1 MKFESTCYGN
11 VSWVSANV
19 PSSRAALPVAIRPSL
34 EPQTSLGLCVSNL
47 SDFNAIARI
56 ASPSR
61 LLLRQSNI
69 GIVHLSG

>member
-34 EPQTSLGLCVSNL
+34 EPQTSLGFVFPIILTSM
-47 SDFNAIARI
+47 
-56 ASPSR
+56 
-61 LLLRQSNI
+61 
-69 GIVHLSG
+69 G

>member
-11 VSWVSANV
+11 VSWDSANV
-19 PSSRAALPVAIRPSL
+19 PSSRAAVAIRPSL
-34 EPQTSLGLCVSNL
+34 EPQTSLGLCASNL
-47 SDFNAIARI
+47 SDLNAIARI
-56 ASPSR
+56 ASPSH